1 MPQDICSLSFR
12 FRLALYQH
20 VWGSVWAG
28 GDRDANQPK
37 TKRVAGYPLTLTLA
51 LTLTLP
57 LALT

>member
-1 MPQDICSLSFR
+1 MFFISTFR
-12 FRLALYQH
+12 YVFPSPCTSTSGDLC
-20 VWGSVWAG
+20 G
-28 GDRDANQPK
+28 GDRETNQPK